1 MNSTH
6 VYLYSKGDVPVDVMD
21 SEYGEDIDYLI
32 ARLRMM
38 EGEKEVS
45 ENSTH
50 TDRQTDRQTDRDTQ
64 THTQT
69 QDMLYL
75 YTGNLE

>member
-1 MNSTH
+1 MNTSVNSTH
-6 VYLYSKGDVPVDVMD
+6 VYLYSKGDVPVDEMD

-38 EGEKEVS
+38 EGEKEVN

-50 TDRQTDRQTDRDTQ
+50 TYTDRHTHRQTDT
-64 THTQT
+64 
-69 QDMLYL
+69 
-75 YTGNLE
+75 